1 MDEFKRRLV
10 SLHHCKGIGWKT
22 IYQLLKH
29 DPDLSTLFEK
39 KKFPSFL
46 PQLQK
51 KLLENFH
58 SHYIYEQ
65 IRQYELNQIHMITL
79 FDDEYPDIL
88 RETYEPPW
96 VLYGKGRIDLLQRQ
110 LKLAVVGSRNATE
123 YGRKAIEA
131 IFPTLIED
139 GVVIVSGLA
148 IGIDTIAH
156 ETSMRLGGT
165 TIAVIAGGLFHIYPK
180 TNKELAIE
188 MMRNQ
193 LVLSE
198 YPPHSLPLRWQFPL
212 RNRIISGM
220 SNGTFIV
227 EAKQKSG
234 SLITANLAVNEGRE
248 VFALPG
254 NIFSTT
260 STGTNKLIQQ
270 GAKLVFSGKDILEE
284 LNY

>member
-22 IYQLLKH
+22 IYHLLKH
-29 DPDLSTLFEK
+29 DPELSTLFEQK
-39 KKFPSFL
+39 KIPSFT
-46 PQLQK
+46 PQVQE
-51 KLLENFH
+51 KLLQDLH
-58 SHYIYEQ
+58 SHSIREQ
-65 IRQYELNQIHMITL
+65 IHQYELNQVHMITI
-79 FDDEYPDIL
+79 FDKEYPARL
-88 RETYEPPW
+88 KETYEPPW
-96 VLYGKGRIDLLQRQ
+96 VLYGKGNIELLNQP

-123 YGRKAIEA
+123 YGKKAIES
-131 IFPTLIED
+131 IFPSLIKS

-148 IGIDTIAH
+148 TGIDTLAH
-156 ETSMRLGGT
+156 ETTIRLGGQ

-180 TNKELAIE
+180 TNKELAIK
-188 MMRNQ
+188 MMREQ

-198 YPPHSLPLRWQFPL
+198 YPPNRMPSRWQFPM

-254 NIFSTT
+254 NIFSAN
-260 STGTNKLIQQ
+260 SIGANELIQQ
-270 GAKLVFSGKDILEE
+270 GAKLVFNGEDILNE
-284 LNY
+284 LIY